1 MIRATI
7 FFALLLSLPTRAAD
21 PPVEWTD
28 PATGH
33 HVTRLSTTPGTA
45 SFYFHQNPY
54 PAGGDKIVCNTPQ
67 GLITID
73 LKTRETNLIVEGR
86 TSQQVVGRKTRLVY
100 YLKGQ
105 AAYSTDVDTKETRKI
120 ADLPFRSDAGLTV
133 NADETLLAGSVRDT
147 TPEAAKS
154 TLSDEERARIAKE
167 EPRLGGRLAQQ
178 IPMALYTIDIKT
190 GQTRLIARSTDW
202 LNHVQFNPTDPGL
215 LMFAH
220 EGPWHVV
227 DRPWIVRT
235 DGTGLTQIHKRTMPM
250 EISGHEFWS
259 ADGQTAWFDLQT
271 PKSKVFWLAGKNIK
285 TGELTK
291 YALTAPEWS
300 VHYNISPDGKLFAG
314 DGGGPRSVAAP
325 NNGQWIYLFT
335 PTSDGHL
342 QSEKLVDLSKHN
354 YTLEPNLTFTPDGKR
369 IIFRSNM
376 HGPTHV
382 YGVEIAKE

>member
-1 MIRATI
+1 MIRVITLA
-7 FFALLLSLPTRAAD
+7 ALGLLASLHTRAAD

-33 HVTRLSTTPGTA
+33 HVTRLSTTPGTS

-86 TSQQVVGRKTRLVY
+86 TGQQVVGRKTRLVY

-105 AAYSTDVDTKETRKI
+105 TAYSTDVDTKETRKI
-120 ADLPFRSDAGLTV
+120 ADLAFRSEAGLTV

-154 TLSDEERARIAKE
+154 TLSEEERARIARE

-190 GQTRLIARSTDW
+190 GATNLFARSTDW
-202 LNHVQFNPTDPGL
+202 LNHVQFNPVDLGL

-235 DGTGLTQIHKRTMPM
+235 DGTGLMQIHKR
-250 EISGHEFWS
+250 
-259 ADGQTAWFDLQT
+259 
-271 PKSKVFWLAGKNIK
+271 
-285 TGELTK
+285 
-291 YALTAPEWS
+291 
-300 VHYNISPDGKLFAG
+300 
-314 DGGGPRSVAAP
+314 
-325 NNGQWIYLFT
+325 
-335 PTSDGHL
+335 
-342 QSEKLVDLSKHN
+342 
-354 YTLEPNLTFTPDGKR
+354 
-369 IIFRSNM
+369 
-376 HGPTHV
+376 
-382 YGVEIAKE
+382 